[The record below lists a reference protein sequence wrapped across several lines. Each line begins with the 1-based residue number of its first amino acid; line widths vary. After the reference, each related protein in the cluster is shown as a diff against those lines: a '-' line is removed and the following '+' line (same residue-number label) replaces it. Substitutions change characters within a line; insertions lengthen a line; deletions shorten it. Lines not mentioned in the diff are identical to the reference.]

1 MANEGLQQPIEPIL
15 SEAIQNGS
23 IPEDASEMAILFL
36 TCLREEII
44 LQHYTE
50 SSNKVELPEARK
62 ILFTLAAERKKHQ
75 SFLQE
80 FYLKLAPSFDCPEKF
95 DSSLVD
101 PANTLQGLTKHAD
114 LLDVFQQT
122 MRVEKSSFDFYEKAF
137 ELCRNS
143 TLQKLFRFFMEREK
157 KHYDY
162 LISQF
167 AI

>member
-1 MANEGLQQPIEPIL
+1 MVSEAHQPIEPLI
-15 SEAIQNGS
+15 SEAIRNGS
-23 IPEDASEMAILFL
+23 IPEDASEMTILFL
-36 TCLREEII
+36 SCLREQII

-50 SSNKVELPEARK
+50 SSRNVELPEAKK

-75 SFLQE
+75 SFLTE
-80 FYLKLAPSFDCPEKF
+80 FYQKLAPSFNCPEEIDASVMNNSHALEGMNK
-95 DSSLVD
+95 
-101 PANTLQGLTKHAD
+101 QAD

-122 MRVEKSSFDFYEKAF
+122 LLVEKNSFDFYEKAF
-137 ELCRNS
+137 ELCRNQ

>member
-1 MANEGLQQPIEPIL
+1 MASEGLQQPIEPIL

-23 IPEDASEMAILFL
+23 IPEDASEMTILFL
-36 TCLREEII
+36 TCLREQII

-50 SSNKVELPEARK
+50 SSNNVELPEAKK
-62 ILFTLAAERKKHQ
+62 ILFTLASERKKYQ

-80 FYLKLAPSFDCPEKF
+80 FYQKLAPAFDCPNGIDTSVLNNSTTF
-95 DSSLVD
+95 
-101 PANTLQGLTKHAD
+101 QGLNKQAD

-122 MRVEKSSFDFYEKAF
+122 LLVEKSSFDFYEKAF
-137 ELCRNS
+137 ELCRNR
-143 TLQKLFRFFMEREK
+143 TLQKLFQFFMEREK

>member
-1 MANEGLQQPIEPIL
+1 MAGEGLQQPIGPIL

-23 IPEDASEMAILFL
+23 IPEDASEMTILFL
-36 TCLREEII
+36 TCLREQII
-44 LQHYTE
+44 LQHYTD
-50 SSNKVELPEARK
+50 SSSKVELPEARK

-75 SFLQE
+75 AFLQE
-80 FYLKLAPSFDCPEKF
+80 FYQKLAPSFDCPEKF
-95 DSSLVD
+95 DVSVVD
-101 PANTLQGLTKHAD
+101 PNTLEGLNEQAD

-122 MRVEKSSFDFYEKAF
+122 MQVEKSSFDFYEKAF